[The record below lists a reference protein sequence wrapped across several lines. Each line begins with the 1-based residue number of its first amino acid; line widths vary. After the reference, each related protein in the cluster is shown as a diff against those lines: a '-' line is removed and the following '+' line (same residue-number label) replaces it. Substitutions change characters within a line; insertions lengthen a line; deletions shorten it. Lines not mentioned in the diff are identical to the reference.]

1 MDVTVHSPVRAE
13 ALEFESHSTLLTL
26 KVMHSEVI
34 DTARAR
40 LHLHR
45 TAHVHCPG

>member
-26 KVMHSEVI
+26 KDCHPHAPASVCIMVRGEE
-34 DTARAR
+34 R
-40 LHLHR
+40 
-45 TAHVHCPG
+45 G